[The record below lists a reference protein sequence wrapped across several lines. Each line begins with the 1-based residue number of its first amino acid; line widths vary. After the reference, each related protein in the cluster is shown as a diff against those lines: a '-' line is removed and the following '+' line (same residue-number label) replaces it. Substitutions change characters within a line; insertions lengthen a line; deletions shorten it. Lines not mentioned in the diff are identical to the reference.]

1 MTESDD
7 MSMHASA
14 DALPPTHS
22 TNTTLI
28 AYLCT
33 YHGYGV
39 RRIEGIPG
47 RQRIFVLDRA
57 IEPTLAAR
65 FYTSRERALL
75 DCHRQ
80 LKLALAT

>member
-1 MTESDD
+1 

-39 RRIEGIPG
+39 RRIEASPAGNASSCSTAPST
-47 RQRIFVLDRA
+47 
-57 IEPTLAAR
+57 PP
-65 FYTSRERALL
+65 
-75 DCHRQ
+75 
-80 LKLALAT
+80 

>member
-1 MTESDD
+1 MTESNDD
-7 MSMHASA
+7 YACIRGRSA
-14 DALPPTHS
+14 PHPLHHTALVS
-22 TNTTLI
+22 
-28 AYLCT
+28 YLCT
-33 YHGYGV
+33 YHGYEV

-47 RQRIFVLDRA
+47 LQRTFVLGHPID
-57 IEPTLAAR
+57 PSLAAR